1 MDMIKV
7 GINGY
12 GTIGRRVAHAVML
25 QKDMTVSGIVKTKPD
40 YVAHFASRDFK
51 VFTPDTS
58 SFAAFEDGGLKP
70 AGSLSDLISDSDIIV
85 DATPE
90 KTGEKNVGLYRKAGI
105 KAIFQGGEKSTIAET
120 SFSSYANYD
129 QSIGRDYVR
138 VVSCNTTGL
147 ARTLSALRDN
157 FGVNNVYVTLIRRGT
172 DPNDHK
178 KGPIN
183 SLEPSMKIPSHHA
196 PDLQTVLGDIN
207 VDTVA
212 IKAPT
217 TLMHVHVVQ
226 AELGKEASSEEI
238 REAFS
243 RYPRILQVS
252 GNEGVSSTAQ
262 VMDLARERGRDRSD
276 LYEIALWK
284 ESINPRGNR
293 INYIQ
298 AVHQESDVVPENVD
312 AIRAMFEL
320 ADKEKSLSAT
330 DASLGIGNKV
340 Y

>member
-1 MDMIKV
+1 MIKV

-40 YVAHFASRDFK
+40 YVAHFASKNFK
-51 VFTPDTS
+51 VFTPDES
-58 SFAAFEDGGLKP
+58 SFKTFEEAGIKP
-70 AGSLSDLISDSDIIV
+70 SGAVSDLISDSDIII

-90 KTGEKNVGLYRKAGI
+90 KMGEKNLDIYKKAGI

-120 SFSSYANYD
+120 SFTSYANFD
-129 QSIGRDYVR
+129 KSVGKNYVR

-147 ARTLSALRDN
+147 ARTLSSLRDN
-157 FGVNNVYVTLIRRGT
+157 YGVNNVYVTLIRRAT

-178 KGPIN
+178 KGPLN
-183 SLEPSMKIPSHHA
+183 SLEPSMTIPSHHA
-196 PDLQTVLGDIN
+196 PDLKTVLDNIE

-212 IKAPT
+212 VKAPT

-226 AELGKEASSEEI
+226 AELGKQVSSDDVLD
-238 REAFS
+238 ALS

-252 GNEGVSSTAQ
+252 SKEGIVSTAQ
-262 VMDLARERGRDRSD
+262 VMDLARERDRNRSD

-284 ESINPRGNR
+284 ESVNLRGNK

-320 ADKEKSLSAT
+320 ADKENSLSAT
-330 DASLGIGNKV
+330 DVSLGIGNKV

>member
-1 MDMIKV
+1 MIKV

-12 GTIGRRVAHAVML
+12 GTIGRRVAEAVRL

-40 YVAHFASRDFK
+40 YVAHFAARNFK
-51 VFTPDTS
+51 IFTPDNG
-58 SFAAFEDGGLKP
+58 SFRAFEEGGIQPSGTL
-70 AGSLSDLISDSDIIV
+70 ADLLSDSDVIV

-90 KTGEKNVGLYRKAGI
+90 KMGEKNLEIYKKAGI
-105 KAIFQGGEKSTIAET
+105 KAIFQGGENASIADS
-120 SFSSYANYD
+120 SFTSYANY
-129 QSIGRDYVR
+129 QESVGKNYVR

-147 ARTLSALRDN
+147 ARTLSALRDSY
-157 FGVNNVYVTLIRRGT
+157 GVDNVYVTLIRRAT
-172 DPNDHK
+172 DPNDNK

-196 PDLQTVLGDIN
+196 PDLKTVMGDIE

-226 AELGKEASSEEI
+226 AELGKPATREELV
-238 REAFS
+238 ENFS

-252 GNEGVSSTAQ
+252 GKEGVVSTAQ
-262 VMDLARERGRDRSD
+262 VMDLARERNRNRSD

-284 ESINPRGNR
+284 ESINLKGNK

-298 AVHQESDVVPENVD
+298 AVHQESDVVPENID
-312 AIRAMFEL
+312 AIRAMLEL
-320 ADKEKSLSAT
+320 ADMETSLYAT
-330 DASLGIGNKV
+330 DVSLGIGNKV

>member
-1 MDMIKV
+1 MIKV

-12 GTIGRRVAHAVML
+12 GTIGRRVAEAVRL

-40 YVAHFASRDFK
+40 YVARVASGSFRLFS
-51 VFTPDTS
+51 PDEKS
-58 SFAAFEDGGLKP
+58 AKLFEESGLKVS
-70 AGSLSDLISDSDIIV
+70 GNLEDLISDSDVIV

-90 KTGEKNVGLYRKAGI
+90 GIGEKNAPLYSKAGV
-105 KAIFQGGEKSTIAET
+105 KAIFQGGEKSTIAGT
-120 SFSSYANYD
+120 SFNAYANFN
-129 QSIGRDYVR
+129 QSLGKDSVR

-147 ARTLSALRDN
+147 ARTLSALKLEYGLRS
-157 FGVNNVYVTLIRRGT
+157 VYATLIRRAT
-172 DPNDHK
+172 DPNDSR

-183 SLEPSMKIPSHHA
+183 ALEPSLKIPSHHA
-196 PDLQTVLGDIN
+196 PDLKTVLGALD

-226 AELGKEASSEEI
+226 ADLEKGPSQEDVMEV
-238 REAFS
+238 FS

-252 GNEGVSSTAQ
+252 GKDGINSTAQ
-262 VMDLARERGRDRSD
+262 VMDMARERSRNRSD
-276 LYEIALWK
+276 LYEIAVWK
-284 ESINPRGNR
+284 ESINLKGSK
-293 INYIQ
+293 IHYIQ

-312 AIRAMFEL
+312 AIRSMFEL
-320 ADKEKSLSAT
+320 MDKDNSLAAT
-330 DASLGIGNKV
+330 DKSLGITNKV

>member
-1 MDMIKV
+1 MIKV

-25 QKDMTVSGIVKTKPD
+25 QRDMTVSGVVKTKPD
-40 YVAHFASRDFK
+40 YVAHFASKNFK
-51 VFTPDTS
+51 VFTPDEA
-58 SFAAFEDGGLKP
+58 SFKTFEEGGLKP
-70 AGSLSDLISDSDIIV
+70 AGSLTDLISDSDIII

-90 KTGEKNVGLYRKAGI
+90 KMGEKNLEIYKKAGI
-105 KAIFQGGEKSTIAET
+105 KAIFQGGESSSIADT
-120 SFSSYANYD
+120 SFTSYANYEK
-129 QSIGRDYVR
+129 SLGKNYVR

-147 ARTLSALRDN
+147 ARTLSVLRDN
-157 FGVNNVYVTLIRRGT
+157 YGVNNIYATLIRRAT
-172 DPNDHK
+172 DPNDSK

-196 PDLQTVLGDIN
+196 PDLKTVMGGIEI
-207 VDTVA
+207 DTVA

-226 AELGKEASSEEI
+226 AQLGKQVSNDELLDT
-238 REAFS
+238 FS

-252 GNEGVSSTAQ
+252 SDEGIKSTAQ
-262 VMDLARERGRDRSD
+262 VMDLARERDRNRSD

-284 ESINPRGNR
+284 ESMNMKGNR

-312 AIRAMFEL
+312 AVRAMFEL
-320 ADKEKSLSAT
+320 ADKENSLSAT

>member
-1 MDMIKV
+1 MLKV

-12 GTIGRRVAHAVML
+12 GTIGRRVAQAVML

-40 YVAHFASRDFK
+40 YVAHFASKNFK
-51 VFTPDTS
+51 VFTPDES
-58 SFAAFEDGGLKP
+58 SFRTFEEGGINP
-70 AGSLSDLISDSDIIV
+70 SGSLTDLISDSDIIV

-90 KTGEKNVGLYRKAGI
+90 KMGEKNLELYKKMGV
-105 KAIFQGGEKSTIAET
+105 KAIFQGGEKSSIAEA
-120 SFSSYANYD
+120 SFTSYANYEKAL
-129 QSIGRDYVR
+129 GKNYVR

-157 FGVNNVYVTLIRRGT
+157 FGVNNVYVTLIRRAT

-178 KGPIN
+178 KGPLN

-196 PDLQTVLGDIN
+196 PDVQTVMDNIEI
-207 VDTVA
+207 DTVA

-226 AELGKEASSEEI
+226 AELGKQATSGEI
-238 REAFS
+238 MDAFS
-243 RYPRILQVS
+243 LYPRILQVS
-252 GNEGVSSTAQ
+252 GKEGVVSTAQ
-262 VMDLARERGRDRSD
+262 VMDLARERGRNRSD

-284 ESINPRGNR
+284 ESINLKGSK

-320 ADKEKSLSAT
+320 ADKETSLSAT
-330 DASLGIGNKV
+330 DVSLGIGNKV

>member
-1 MDMIKV
+1 MIKV

-12 GTIGRRVAHAVML
+12 GTIGRRVAQAVML
-25 QKDMTVSGIVKTKPD
+25 QKDMTVSGVVKTKPD
-40 YVAHFASRDFK
+40 YVAHFASKNFK
-51 VFTPDTS
+51 VFTPDKTS
-58 SFAAFEDGGLKP
+58 FSTFEEAGIKP
-70 AGSLSDLISDSDIIV
+70 AGDLGDLISDSDIIV

-90 KTGEKNVGLYRKAGI
+90 GMGEKNLDIYKKAGV
-105 KAIFQGGEKSTIAET
+105 KAIFQGGEKSSIAES
-120 SFSSYANYD
+120 SFTSYANFEK
-129 QSIGRDYVR
+129 SIGKDYVR

-157 FGVNNVYVTLIRRGT
+157 FGVNNVYATLIRRAT
-172 DPNDHK
+172 DPNDSK

-183 SLEPSMKIPSHHA
+183 SLEPSLKIPSHHA
-196 PDLQTVLGDIN
+196 PDLKTVLEGIE

-226 AELGKEASSEEI
+226 AEIGKQASREQVMEI
-238 REAFS
+238 FS
-243 RYPRILQVS
+243 HYPRILLVS
-252 GNEGVSSTAQ
+252 GKEGITSTAQ
-262 VMDLARERGRDRSD
+262 IMDMARERGRNRSD

-284 ESINPRGNR
+284 ESINLKGSK

-320 ADKEKSLSAT
+320 ADKESSLSAT
-330 DASLGIGNKV
+330 DVSLGIGNKV

>member
-1 MDMIKV
+1 MIKV

-12 GTIGRRVAHAVML
+12 GTIGRRVAQAVML

-40 YVAHFASRDFK
+40 YVAHFASRNFRVFAPDDKSAKAFQESEMK
-51 VFTPDTS
+51 VSGTLQNLL
-58 SFAAFEDGGLKP
+58 E
-70 AGSLSDLISDSDIIV
+70 DSDIIV

-90 KTGEKNVGLYRKAGI
+90 GIGEKNLDLYRSSKI
-105 KAIFQGGEKSTIAET
+105 KAIFQGGEKSSTGET
-120 SFSSYANYD
+120 SFNSYANFD
-129 QSIGRDYVR
+129 QSRGKDYVR

-157 FGVNNVYVTLIRRGT
+157 FGVDNVYATLIRRAT
-172 DPNDHK
+172 DPNDSK

-183 SLEPSMKIPSHHA
+183 ALEPSLKIPSHHA
-196 PDLQTVLGDIN
+196 PDVKTVMGDLDI
-207 VDTVA
+207 DTVA

-226 AELGKEASSEEI
+226 AHLSKQVDAGDVM
-238 REAFS
+238 EAFS
-243 RYPRILQVS
+243 GYPRILQVS
-252 GNEGVSSTAQ
+252 GKEGVASTAQ
-262 VMDLARERGRDRSD
+262 IMDLARERGRNRSD
-276 LYEIALWK
+276 LYEIAVWK
-284 ESINPRGNR
+284 ESINLKAGK

-298 AVHQESDVVPENVD
+298 AVHQESDVVPENID

-320 ADKEKSLSAT
+320 MDKESSLSAT
-330 DASLGIGNKV
+330 DLTLGIGNKV

>member
-1 MDMIKV
+1 MIKV

-12 GTIGRRVAHAVML
+12 GTIGRRVAQAVML
-25 QKDMTVSGIVKTKPD
+25 QKDMTVSGVVKTKPD
-40 YVAHFASRDFK
+40 YVAHFASKNFK
-51 VFTPDTS
+51 VFSPDEK
-58 SFAAFEDGGLKP
+58 SFATFEESGIKP
-70 AGSLSDLISDSDIIV
+70 AGTLANLISDSDIIV

-90 KTGEKNVGLYRKAGI
+90 GMGEKNLELYKKAGI
-105 KAIFQGGEKSTIAET
+105 KAIFQGGESSTIAES
-120 SFSSYANYD
+120 SFTSYANYD
-129 QSIGRDYVR
+129 KALGKNYVR

-157 FGVNNVYVTLIRRGT
+157 FGVNNVYVTLIRRAT
-172 DPNDHK
+172 DPNDSK

-183 SLEPSMKIPSHHA
+183 SLEPSLKIPSHHA
-196 PDLQTVLGDIN
+196 PDLKTVLEGIE

-226 AELGKEASSEEI
+226 AELGKAAS
-238 REAFS
+238 REDVMATFS
-243 RYPRILQVS
+243 KYPRILQVS
-252 GNEGVSSTAQ
+252 GKEGIVSTAQ
-262 VMDLARERGRDRSD
+262 VMDLARERGRNRSD

-284 ESINPRGNR
+284 ESINLKGSK

-298 AVHQESDVVPENVD
+298 AVHQESDVVPENID

-320 ADKEKSLSAT
+320 ADKETSLSAT
-330 DASLGIGNKV
+330 DISLGIGNKV